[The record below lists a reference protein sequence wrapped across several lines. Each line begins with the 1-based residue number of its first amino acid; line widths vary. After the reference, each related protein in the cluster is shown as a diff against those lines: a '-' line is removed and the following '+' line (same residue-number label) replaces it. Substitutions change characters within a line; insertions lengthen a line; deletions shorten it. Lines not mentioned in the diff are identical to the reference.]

1 MNEFGFLPN
10 STMIELF
17 CSFFGRIRGQQKVLS
32 KLTDLQMKKISDYC
46 IWISVCN
53 KCFPLYLT
61 VLIINFFAFFQN
73 HGDDLKCNWPTII
86 TIITRDQY
94 GEVVQVPELKVEV
107 NAVPIEEINQSVT
120 RLRKMAAPGI
130 KTILELQVQKM

>member
-1 MNEFGFLPN
+1 MLSPLTFL
-10 STMIELF
+10 
-17 CSFFGRIRGQQKVLS
+17 K
-32 KLTDLQMKKISDYC
+32 
-46 IWISVCN
+46 
-53 KCFPLYLT
+53 
-61 VLIINFFAFFQN
+61 INFFAFLKN

-130 KTILELQVQKM
+130 KTIVELLGQTSTHY